1 MRTRL
6 VGLGL
11 FGLAISASA
20 PARAQDLAMAEAQF
34 NRGLAEMQEGRYESG
49 CPALEESQRLDPRPG
64 TLFTLAECEAKRGR
78 IATAMTRYQDYLS
91 LFERMTPDQR
101 SKQQGRDAI
110 VKKRKAELGEK
121 VPTLTLRA
129 PTSRPRGMV
138 VKRGDLVLSAA
149 SLGVALPVDPGEYV
163 VVTEAAGLAR
173 NEQSVTIQ
181 IGEAKVID
189 LVFGAPLPA
198 GDETPAQPA
207 ASRPS
212 DDREAEG
219 PSGRRV
225 AAYAIGG
232 VGIAG
237 LALGAVTGALTLGEK
252 STIDE
257 SCTGTVCSQEGLDA
271 ADSASTLGLLS
282 TIGFGVGIAGVA
294 TAVVL
299 VVTEP
304 SPATAS
310 ALPRIGVGSNGASIT
325 WHKAFF

>member
-1 MRTRL
+1 MRSIL

-11 FGLAISASA
+11 AGLVVAVATPSQ
-20 PARAQDLAMAEAQF
+20 AQDLAMAEAQF
-34 NRGLAEMQEGRYESG
+34 NRGLAEMEEGRYESG

-64 TLFTLAECEAKRGR
+64 TLFTLAECEALRGR
-78 IATAMTRYQDYLS
+78 VATAMTRFQDYMT

-101 SKQQGRDAI
+101 SKQQGREVI
-110 VKKRKAELGEK
+110 VKKRQAELAAK

-129 PTSRPRGMV
+129 PASPPRGMV
-138 VKRGDLVLSAA
+138 VKRGDLVLSSA

-181 IGEAKVID
+181 VGEKKAVD

-198 GDETPAQPA
+198 DDEGLGPAPG
-207 ASRPS
+207 SSGRP
-212 DDREAEG
+212 DDA
-219 PSGRRV
+219 PSGRRI
-225 AAYAIGG
+225 AAYAVGG
-232 VGIAG
+232 VGVAG
-237 LALGAVTGALTLGEK
+237 LALGTITGVLTLGEK

-257 SCTGTVCSQEGLDA
+257 TCTGTVCSQEGLDA

-294 TAVVL
+294 TAIVL

-304 SPATAS
+304 SPATAA
-310 ALPRIGVGSNGASIT
+310 ALPRIGAGPEGASVT
-325 WHKAFF
+325 WSRAFF